1 MANLVTC
8 SPMSK
13 ISQGRKGINVITSL
27 EIDNFKSLVNFTL
40 PLAKFNCLVGLNGAG
55 KSTVLQA
62 IDFIAQL
69 MKGDISGWLES
80 RSWES
85 SDLNSKLVKR
95 SNINFEVKF
104 RFEDKEIYWG
114 GSFNRTSLSCT
125 REYVATYIDNR
136 HDVIFNV
143 EDGKYKL
150 HRQNEKYQDIIFDY
164 QGSILSVLR
173 ENQLDDNLKIL
184 KNFVLNIHSLD
195 LISPELLRRQN
206 RTASG
211 RLGLGGQNL
220 SAFIHEAGENTQKAI
235 TKKLQEMYGQLDS
248 LEVKSLRSG
257 WKQLEIVEKFDG
269 QKITSLARHV
279 NDGMLRLMAI
289 LSQLEIPNAFLLF
302 DEIENGINPE
312 LVEFL
317 MDMLVKSDDQILIT
331 THSPLV
337 LNYLDDDVAKDGV
350 IYLYKQH
357 NGRTKAVRLFDIP
370 SMQKKLQFMGVGEAF
385 IDTNLTELYHEV
397 DKSLKHE
404 TKQQG

>member
-13 ISQGRKGINVITSL
+13 ISQGRKGIEVITQIY
-27 EIDNFKSLVNFTL
+27 IDNFKSLVGFIL

-62 IDFIAQL
+62 IDFISQL

-80 RSWES
+80 RNWES
-85 SDLNSKLVKR
+85 NELNSKLSSKRTIDFEIKFNFYGNSVK
-95 SNINFEVKF
+95 
-104 RFEDKEIYWG
+104 WG
-114 GSFNRTSLSCT
+114 GSFNLNRNLLSCT
-125 REYVATYIDNR
+125 KEYIESDEL
-136 HDVIFNV
+136 ILLLV
-143 EDGKYKL
+143 EDGKYRLQPKMSPA
-150 HRQNEKYQDIIFDY
+150 QEIIFDY
-164 QGSILSVLR
+164 QGSILSVLKD
-173 ENQLDDNLKIL
+173 NQLNETIL
-184 KNFVLNIHSLD
+184 AIKHNVLNIHSLD
-195 LISPELLRRQN
+195 LISPELLRTRN
-206 RTASG
+206 RKADG
-211 RLGLGGQNL
+211 KLGLGGQNL

-257 WKQLEIVEKFDG
+257 WKQLEIVENFDG

-317 MDMLVKSDDQILIT
+317 MDMLVKSDDQIMIT
-331 THSPLV
+331 THSPLF
-337 LNYLDDDVAKDGV
+337 LNYLDDDVAKEGV

-357 NGRTKAVRLFDIP
+357 SGRTKAVRLFDIP

-385 IDTNLTELYHEV
+385 IDTNLTELYREV
-397 DKSLKHE
+397 EESSKRE
-404 TKQQG
+404 TEQQG

>member
-1 MANLVTC
+1 MTYSLT
-8 SPMSK
+8 SK
-13 ISQGRKGINVITSL
+13 TSQGQKGINVITSL
-27 EIDNFKSLVNFTL
+27 EIDNFKSLLEFKL

-62 IDFIAQL
+62 IDFISQL
-69 MKGDISGWLES
+69 MKGDVSGWLES
-80 RSWES
+80 RNWEN
-85 SDLNSKLVKR
+85 SDLNSKLTKK
-95 SNINFEVKF
+95 SNIEFELVFNLDGKVINWF
-104 RFEDKEIYWG
+104 
-114 GSFNRTSLSCT
+114 GSFNRTTLRCTKEYIKQGSNYLMTVNDGRYSLKPRINPSQ
-125 REYVATYIDNR
+125 E
-136 HDVIFNV
+136 
-143 EDGKYKL
+143 
-150 HRQNEKYQDIIFDY
+150 IIFDY
-164 QGSILSVLR
+164 QGSILSVLKD
-173 ENQLDDNLKIL
+173 NQLNETIL
-184 KNFVLNIHSLD
+184 AIKHNVLNIHSLD
-195 LISPELLRRQN
+195 LISPELLRTRN
-206 RTASG
+206 RKADG
-211 RLGLGGQNL
+211 KLGLGGQNL
-220 SAFIHEAGENTQKAI
+220 SAFIHEAGENIQKAI

-257 WKQLEIVEKFDG
+257 WKQLEIVENFDG

-317 MDMLVKSDDQILIT
+317 MDMLVKSDDQIMIT

-385 IDTNLTELYHEV
+385 IDTNLTELHREV
-397 DKSLKHE
+397 EESSKRE
-404 TKQQG
+404 TEQQG

>member
-13 ISQGRKGINVITSL
+13 ISQGQKGINVITSL
-27 EIDNFKSLVNFTL
+27 EIDNFKSLLEFKL

-62 IDFIAQL
+62 IDFISQL
-69 MKGDISGWLES
+69 MKGDVSGWLES
-80 RSWES
+80 RNWEN
-85 SDLNSKLVKR
+85 SDLNSKLTKK
-95 SNINFEVKF
+95 SNIEFELVFNLDGKVINWF
-104 RFEDKEIYWG
+104 
-114 GSFNRTSLSCT
+114 GSFNRTTLRCTKEYIKQGSNYLMTVNDGRYSLKPRINPSQ
-125 REYVATYIDNR
+125 E
-136 HDVIFNV
+136 
-143 EDGKYKL
+143 
-150 HRQNEKYQDIIFDY
+150 IIFDY
-164 QGSILSVLR
+164 QGSILSVLKD
-173 ENQLDDNLKIL
+173 NQLNETIL
-184 KNFVLNIHSLD
+184 AIKHNVLNIHSLD
-195 LISPELLRRQN
+195 LISPELLRTRN
-206 RTASG
+206 RKADG
-211 RLGLGGQNL
+211 KLGLGGQNL
-220 SAFIHEAGENTQKAI
+220 SAFIHEAGENIQKAI

-257 WKQLEIVEKFDG
+257 WKQLEIVENFDG

-317 MDMLVKSDDQILIT
+317 MDMLVKSDDQIMIT
-331 THSPLV
+331 THSPLF
-337 LNYLDDDVAKDGV
+337 LNYLDDDVAKEGV

-357 NGRTKAVRLFDIP
+357 SGRTKAVRLFDIP

-385 IDTNLTELYHEV
+385 IDTNLTELYREV
-397 DKSLKHE
+397 EESSKRE
-404 TKQQG
+404 TEQQG

>member
-13 ISQGRKGINVITSL
+13 ISQGRKGIEVITQIY
-27 EIDNFKSLVNFTL
+27 IDNFKSLVGFIL

-62 IDFIAQL
+62 IDFISQL

-80 RSWES
+80 RNWES
-85 SDLNSKLVKR
+85 NELNSKLSSKRTIDFEIKFNFDGNSVK
-95 SNINFEVKF
+95 
-104 RFEDKEIYWG
+104 WG
-114 GSFNRTSLSCT
+114 GSFNLNRNLLSCT
-125 REYVATYIDNR
+125 KEYIESDEL
-136 HDVIFNV
+136 ILLLV
-143 EDGKYKL
+143 EDGKYRLQPKMSPA
-150 HRQNEKYQDIIFDY
+150 QEIIFDY
-164 QGSILSVLR
+164 QGSILSVLKD
-173 ENQLDDNLKIL
+173 NQLNETIL
-184 KNFVLNIHSLD
+184 AIKQSVLNIHSLD
-195 LISPELLRRQN
+195 LISPELLRTRN
-206 RTASG
+206 RKADG
-211 RLGLGGQNL
+211 KLGLGGQNL

-317 MDMLVKSDDQILIT
+317 MDMLVKSDDQIMIT
-331 THSPLV
+331 THSPLF
-337 LNYLDDDVAKDGV
+337 LNYLDDDVAKEGV

-357 NGRTKAVRLFDIP
+357 SGRTKAVRLFDIP

>member
-13 ISQGRKGINVITSL
+13 ISQGRKGIEVITQIY
-27 EIDNFKSLVNFTL
+27 IDNFKSLVGFIL

-62 IDFIAQL
+62 IDFISQL

-80 RSWES
+80 RNWES
-85 SDLNSKLVKR
+85 NELNSKLSSKRTIDFEIKFNFDGNSVK
-95 SNINFEVKF
+95 
-104 RFEDKEIYWG
+104 WG
-114 GSFNRTSLSCT
+114 GSFNLNRNLLSCT
-125 REYVATYIDNR
+125 KEYIESDEL
-136 HDVIFNV
+136 ILLLV
-143 EDGKYKL
+143 EDGKYRLQPKMSPA
-150 HRQNEKYQDIIFDY
+150 QEIIFDY
-164 QGSILSVLR
+164 QGSILSVLKD
-173 ENQLDDNLKIL
+173 NQLNETIL
-184 KNFVLNIHSLD
+184 AIKHNVLNIHSLD
-195 LISPELLRRQN
+195 LISPELLRTRN
-206 RTASG
+206 RKADG
-211 RLGLGGQNL
+211 KLGLGGQNL

-235 TKKLQEMYGQLDS
+235 TKKLREMYGQLDS

-312 LVEFL
+312 LIEFL

-385 IDTNLTELYHEV
+385 IDTNLTELYREV
-397 DKSLKHE
+397 EESSKRE
-404 TKQQG
+404 TEQQG

>member
-1 MANLVTC
+1 MTYSLT
-8 SPMSK
+8 SK
-13 ISQGRKGINVITSL
+13 TSQEQKGINVITSL
-27 EIDNFKSLVNFTL
+27 EIDNFKSLLEFKL

-62 IDFIAQL
+62 IDFISQL
-69 MKGDISGWLES
+69 MKGDVSGWLES
-80 RSWES
+80 RNWEN
-85 SDLNSKLVKR
+85 SDLNSKLTKK
-95 SNINFEVKF
+95 SNIEFELVFNLDGKVINWF
-104 RFEDKEIYWG
+104 
-114 GSFNRTSLSCT
+114 GSFNRTTLRCTKEYIKQGSNYLMTVNDGRYSLKPRINPSQ
-125 REYVATYIDNR
+125 E
-136 HDVIFNV
+136 
-143 EDGKYKL
+143 
-150 HRQNEKYQDIIFDY
+150 IIFDY
-164 QGSILSVLR
+164 QGSILSVLKD
-173 ENQLDDNLKIL
+173 NQLNETIL
-184 KNFVLNIHSLD
+184 AIKHNVLNIHSLD
-195 LISPELLRRQN
+195 LISPELLRTRN
-206 RTASG
+206 RKADG
-211 RLGLGGQNL
+211 KLGLGGQNL
-220 SAFIHEAGENTQKAI
+220 SAFIHEAGENIQKAI

-257 WKQLEIVEKFDG
+257 WKQLEIVENFDG

-385 IDTNLTELYHEV
+385 IDTNLTELYREV
-397 DKSLKHE
+397 EESSKRE
-404 TKQQG
+404 TEQQG

>member
-13 ISQGRKGINVITSL
+13 ISQGRKGIEVITQIY
-27 EIDNFKSLVNFTL
+27 IDNFKSLVGFIL

-62 IDFIAQL
+62 IDFISQL

-80 RSWES
+80 RNWES
-85 SDLNSKLVKR
+85 NELNSKLSSKRTIDFEIKFNFDGNSVK
-95 SNINFEVKF
+95 
-104 RFEDKEIYWG
+104 WG
-114 GSFNRTSLSCT
+114 GSFNLNRNLLSCT
-125 REYVATYIDNR
+125 KEYIESDEL
-136 HDVIFNV
+136 ILLLV
-143 EDGKYKL
+143 EDGKYRLQPKMSPA
-150 HRQNEKYQDIIFDY
+150 QEIIFDY
-164 QGSILSVLR
+164 QGSILSVLKD
-173 ENQLDDNLKIL
+173 NQLNETIL
-184 KNFVLNIHSLD
+184 AIKHNVLNIHSLD
-195 LISPELLRRQN
+195 LISPELLRTRN
-206 RTASG
+206 RKADG
-211 RLGLGGQNL
+211 KLGLGGQNL

-257 WKQLEIVEKFDG
+257 WKQLEIVENFDG

-317 MDMLVKSDDQILIT
+317 MDMLVKSDDQIMIT
-331 THSPLV
+331 THSPLF
-337 LNYLDDDVAKDGV
+337 LNYLDDDVAKEGV

-357 NGRTKAVRLFDIP
+357 SGRTKAVRLFDIP

-385 IDTNLTELYHEV
+385 IDTNLTELYREV
-397 DKSLKHE
+397 EESSKRE
-404 TKQQG
+404 TEQQG

>member
-1 MANLVTC
+1 ML
-8 SPMSK
+8 
-13 ISQGRKGINVITSL
+13 
-27 EIDNFKSLVNFTL
+27 
-40 PLAKFNCLVGLNGAG
+40 
-55 KSTVLQA
+55 
-62 IDFIAQL
+62 
-69 MKGDISGWLES
+69 
-80 RSWES
+80 
-85 SDLNSKLVKR
+85 
-95 SNINFEVKF
+95 
-104 RFEDKEIYWG
+104 
-114 GSFNRTSLSCT
+114 
-125 REYVATYIDNR
+125 
-136 HDVIFNV
+136 
-143 EDGKYKL
+143 KY
-150 HRQNEKYQDIIFDY
+150 
-164 QGSILSVLR
+164 
-173 ENQLDDNLKIL
+173 LKIL

-220 SAFIHEAGENTQKAI
+220 SAFIHEAGEDTQKAI

-257 WKQLEIVEKFDG
+257 WKQLEIVENFDG

-317 MDMLVKSDDQILIT
+317 IDMLVKSDDQILIT

-337 LNYLDDDVAKDGV
+337 LNFLDDDVAKDGV

-385 IDTNLTELYHEV
+385 IDTNLTELYREV
-397 DKSLKHE
+397 EESSKRE
-404 TKQQG
+404 TEQQG

>member
-13 ISQGRKGINVITSL
+13 ISQGRKGIEVITQIY
-27 EIDNFKSLVNFTL
+27 IDNFKSLVGFIL

-62 IDFIAQL
+62 IDFISQL

-80 RSWES
+80 RNWES
-85 SDLNSKLVKR
+85 NELNSKLSSKRTIDFEIKFNFDGNSVK
-95 SNINFEVKF
+95 
-104 RFEDKEIYWG
+104 WG
-114 GSFNRTSLSCT
+114 GSFNLNRNLLSCT
-125 REYVATYIDNR
+125 KEYIESDEL
-136 HDVIFNV
+136 ILLLV
-143 EDGKYKL
+143 EDGKYRLQPKMSPA
-150 HRQNEKYQDIIFDY
+150 QEIIFDY
-164 QGSILSVLR
+164 QGSILSVLKD
-173 ENQLDDNLKIL
+173 NQLNETIL
-184 KNFVLNIHSLD
+184 AIKHNVLNIHSLD
-195 LISPELLRRQN
+195 LISPELLRTRN
-206 RTASG
+206 RKADG
-211 RLGLGGQNL
+211 KLGLGGQNL

-312 LVEFL
+312 LIEFL

-385 IDTNLTELYHEV
+385 IDTNLTELYREV
-397 DKSLKHE
+397 EESSKRE
-404 TKQQG
+404 TEQQG

>member
-1 MANLVTC
+1 MTYSLT
-8 SPMSK
+8 SK
-13 ISQGRKGINVITSL
+13 TSQGQKGINVITSL
-27 EIDNFKSLVNFTL
+27 EIDNFKSLLEFKL

-62 IDFIAQL
+62 IDFISQL
-69 MKGDISGWLES
+69 MKGDVSGWLES
-80 RSWES
+80 RNWEN
-85 SDLNSKLVKR
+85 SDLNSKLTKK
-95 SNINFEVKF
+95 SNIEFELVFNLDGKVINWF
-104 RFEDKEIYWG
+104 
-114 GSFNRTSLSCT
+114 GSFNRTTLRCTKEYIKQGSNYLMTVNDGRYSLKPRINPSQ
-125 REYVATYIDNR
+125 E
-136 HDVIFNV
+136 
-143 EDGKYKL
+143 
-150 HRQNEKYQDIIFDY
+150 IIFDY
-164 QGSILSVLR
+164 QGSILSVLKD
-173 ENQLDDNLKIL
+173 NQLNETIL
-184 KNFVLNIHSLD
+184 AIKHNVLNIHSLD
-195 LISPELLRRQN
+195 LISPELLRTRN
-206 RTASG
+206 RKADG
-211 RLGLGGQNL
+211 KLGLGGQNL
-220 SAFIHEAGENTQKAI
+220 SAFIHEAGENIQKAI

-257 WKQLEIVEKFDG
+257 WKQLEIVENFDG

-317 MDMLVKSDDQILIT
+317 MDMLVKSDDQIMIT
-331 THSPLV
+331 THSPLF
-337 LNYLDDDVAKDGV
+337 LNYLDDDVAKEGV

-357 NGRTKAVRLFDIP
+357 SGRTKAVRLFDIP

>member
-1 MANLVTC
+1 MTYSLT
-8 SPMSK
+8 SK
-13 ISQGRKGINVITSL
+13 TSQGQKGINVITSL
-27 EIDNFKSLVNFTL
+27 EIDNFKSLLEFKL

-62 IDFIAQL
+62 IDFISQL
-69 MKGDISGWLES
+69 MKGDVSGWLES
-80 RSWES
+80 RNWEN
-85 SDLNSKLVKR
+85 SDLNSKLTKK
-95 SNINFEVKF
+95 SNIEFELVFNLDGKVINWF
-104 RFEDKEIYWG
+104 
-114 GSFNRTSLSCT
+114 GSFNRTTLRCTKEYIKQGSNYLMTVNDGRYSLKPRINPSQ
-125 REYVATYIDNR
+125 E
-136 HDVIFNV
+136 
-143 EDGKYKL
+143 
-150 HRQNEKYQDIIFDY
+150 IIFDY
-164 QGSILSVLR
+164 QGSILSVLKD
-173 ENQLDDNLKIL
+173 NQLNETIL
-184 KNFVLNIHSLD
+184 AIKHNVLNIHSLD
-195 LISPELLRRQN
+195 LISPELLRTRN
-206 RTASG
+206 RKADG
-211 RLGLGGQNL
+211 KLGLGGQNL
-220 SAFIHEAGENTQKAI
+220 SAFIHEAGENIQKAI

-257 WKQLEIVEKFDG
+257 WKQLEIVENFDG

-317 MDMLVKSDDQILIT
+317 MDTLVKSDDQIMIT
-331 THSPLV
+331 THSPLF
-337 LNYLDDDVAKDGV
+337 LNYLDDDVAKEGV

-357 NGRTKAVRLFDIP
+357 SGRTKAVRFFDIP

-385 IDTNLTELYHEV
+385 IDTNLTELYREV

>member
-1 MANLVTC
+1 MTYSLT
-8 SPMSK
+8 SK
-13 ISQGRKGINVITSL
+13 TSQGQKGINVITSL
-27 EIDNFKSLVNFTL
+27 EIDNFKSLLEFKL

-62 IDFIAQL
+62 IDFISQL
-69 MKGDISGWLES
+69 MKGDVSGWLES
-80 RSWES
+80 RNWEN
-85 SDLNSKLVKR
+85 SDLNSKLTKK
-95 SNINFEVKF
+95 SNIEFELVFNLDGKVINWF
-104 RFEDKEIYWG
+104 
-114 GSFNRTSLSCT
+114 GSFNRTTLRCTKEYIKQGSNYLMTVNDGRYSLRPRINPSQ
-125 REYVATYIDNR
+125 E
-136 HDVIFNV
+136 
-143 EDGKYKL
+143 
-150 HRQNEKYQDIIFDY
+150 IIFDY
-164 QGSILSVLR
+164 QGSILSVLKD
-173 ENQLDDNLKIL
+173 NQLNETIL
-184 KNFVLNIHSLD
+184 AIKHNVLNIHSLD
-195 LISPELLRRQN
+195 LISPELLRTRN
-206 RTASG
+206 RKADG
-211 RLGLGGQNL
+211 KLGLGGQNL
-220 SAFIHEAGENTQKAI
+220 SAFIHEAGENIQKAI

-257 WKQLEIVEKFDG
+257 WKQLEIVENFDG

-317 MDMLVKSDDQILIT
+317 IDMLVKSDDQILIT

-337 LNYLDDDVAKDGV
+337 LNFLDDDVAKDGV

-385 IDTNLTELYHEV
+385 IDTNLTELHREV
-397 DKSLKHE
+397 EESSKRE
-404 TKQQG
+404 TEQQG

>member
-1 MANLVTC
+1 MTYSLT
-8 SPMSK
+8 SK
-13 ISQGRKGINVITSL
+13 TSQGQKGINVITSL
-27 EIDNFKSLVNFTL
+27 EIDNFKSLLEFKL

-62 IDFIAQL
+62 IDFISQL
-69 MKGDISGWLES
+69 MKGDVSGWLES
-80 RSWES
+80 RNWEN
-85 SDLNSKLVKR
+85 SDLNSKLTKK
-95 SNINFEVKF
+95 SNIEFELVFNLDGKVINWF
-104 RFEDKEIYWG
+104 
-114 GSFNRTSLSCT
+114 GSFNRTTLRCTKEYIKQGSNYLMTVNDGRYSLKPRINPSQ
-125 REYVATYIDNR
+125 E
-136 HDVIFNV
+136 
-143 EDGKYKL
+143 
-150 HRQNEKYQDIIFDY
+150 IIFDY
-164 QGSILSVLR
+164 QGSILSVLKD
-173 ENQLDDNLKIL
+173 NQLNETIL
-184 KNFVLNIHSLD
+184 AIKHNVLNIHSLD
-195 LISPELLRRQN
+195 LISPELLRTRN
-206 RTASG
+206 RKADG
-211 RLGLGGQNL
+211 KLGLGGQNL
-220 SAFIHEAGENTQKAI
+220 SAFIHEAGENIQKAI

-257 WKQLEIVEKFDG
+257 WKQLEIVENFDG

-317 MDMLVKSDDQILIT
+317 IDMLVKSDDQILIT

-337 LNYLDDDVAKDGV
+337 LNFLDDDVAKQGV
-350 IYLYKQH
+350 IYLYKQS
-357 NGRTKAVRLFDIP
+357 NGRTKAIRLFDIP
-370 SMQKKLQFMGVGEAF
+370 SMNKKLEFMGVGEAF